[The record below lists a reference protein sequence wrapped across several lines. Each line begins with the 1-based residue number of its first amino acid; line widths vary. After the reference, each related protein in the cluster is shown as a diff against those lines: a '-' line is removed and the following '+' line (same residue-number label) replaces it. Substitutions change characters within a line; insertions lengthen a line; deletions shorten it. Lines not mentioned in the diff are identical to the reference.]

1 MWDGFD
7 PEVRRQLALIKQLT
21 VRRHQTPVKEWPM
34 VVDGNTLVIVREW
47 PDGEVTAYVA
57 TRA

>member
-34 VVDGNTLVIVREW
+34 VVDGKTLVVVREW